1 VGEHNIFET
10 YHDVVFLDP
19 PWSKPETTVVDSFA
33 FEEVQKICARLADT
47 ATTKYVFAK
56 LPLRL
61 HHASSFKT
69 LHKEMAGKWSDI
81 KEEII
86 ERRRPTYT
94 IVCAR
99 LTAVAGR
106 PVDSGGA
113 KFTAPVNCYVG
124 ILTHEGRTQHEQM
137 CVGSLSQFFPDN
149 NNVATGVKTFVIDNA
164 IGDRVVNLAK
174 ADNYSKTVCQV
185 PYLINVGYD
194 AHPVMFILCHGSERS
209 AKYRTPYLNFSEDA
223 ARNILYPCSGFSKE
237 ICLHHVICNS
247 KLVFLMCCN
256 CDQIVPA
263 YLAERRNDFPD
274 IVYFNCGTVMQITH
288 SIFMGWLIKMI
299 DSNVYIGRN
308 PIVEA
313 LYHGVK
319 QSVVEIMSM
328 VRQCKDKDEFFG
340 NVIEWGCIAKYTTEK
355 EKEDQALPKWRFHK
369 PERMQDFYRVY
380 GNTNNEWITDHEK
393 ELLFKEFQSL
403 TLLERGD
410 TDTAPV
416 YKTVKRVDTTPV
428 YKQDTVLQITDST
441 RHVSSLL
448 CRLRNLR

>member
-1 VGEHNIFET
+1 MHG
-10 YHDVVFLDP
+10 
-19 PWSKPETTVVDSFA
+19 S
-33 FEEVQKICARLADT
+33 
-47 ATTKYVFAK
+47 
-56 LPLRL
+56 
-61 HHASSFKT
+61 
-69 LHKEMAGKWSDI
+69 I
-81 KEEII
+81 KENGTGLMATST
-86 ERRRPTYT
+86 RK
-94 IVCAR
+94 C
-99 LTAVAGR
+99 
-106 PVDSGGA
+106 
-113 KFTAPVNCYVG
+113 CVG
-124 ILTHEGRTQHEQM
+124 ILTHEDLTQHEQAD
-137 CVGSLSQFFPDN
+137 VGMLTQFFLDN
-149 NNVATGVKTFVIDNA
+149 NNVATGVKTFVVDNA
-164 IGDRVVNLAK
+164 IGDHVVTLVK

-185 PYLINVGYD
+185 VHLINLGYTPT
-194 AHPVMFILCHGSERS
+194 AVMFILCHGSAESER
-209 AKYRTPYLNFSEDA
+209 YNTPYLGFSGDA
-223 ARNILYPCSGFSKE
+223 DRNILYPCSGFSRM
-237 ICLHHVICNS
+237 LWMHHVICKS

-299 DSNVYIGRN
+299 DSNEYIGRN
-308 PIVEA
+308 PTVEA

-319 QSVVEIMSM
+319 QSVVEIMSI
-328 VRQCKDKDEFFG
+328 VRQCDDKDEFFG

-355 EKEDQALPKWRFHK
+355 EKEEQALPAWRFHK

-380 GNTNNEWITDHEK
+380 GNTNNEWIADHEK

-428 YKQDTVLQITDST
+428 YKQDTVLQIPDST
-441 RHVSSLL
+441 RHMSSLL